1 MTTKISDEAVEAVA
15 RVWMDF
21 DTLDGH
27 DKLRDESPDWYAKSW
42 PAYKGDAEL
51 LVTAAFAH
59 FAAHPEQLPEGFWYA
74 PVEGPKPDDCPACFG
89 SGKTVRPQIPQTC
102 GECGGS
108 GKV

>member
-1 MTTKISDEAVEAVA
+1 MTTKISDEAVETVA
-15 RVWMDF
+15 RAIWDAKGY
-21 DTLDGH
+21 DPDALQYLDEPHPTWEGCKEEAH
-27 DKLRDESPDWYAKSW
+27 AAL
-42 PAYKGDAEL
+42 
-51 LVTAAFAH
+51 TAALAH